1 MTELNIFKGLPDSL
15 NEFSQLPTEL
25 HNEIYEY
32 ISHDIWNEI
41 WNYHLDWH
49 NIFEATGNIVGF
61 NYLMNILND
70 KIPLEANLKIDDDKK
85 INTGMYIERIS
96 EFSEDL
102 INSQKAT
109 NLLML
114 TTDNYLKYEH
124 YDSEIMFDINI
135 RMLILYKIFDA
146 GPIYELA
153 IPNDKKIQEYMN
165 NIEEELHLT
174 YDFIRVGGS
183 GYK

>member
-70 KIPLEANLKIDDDKK
+70 KIPLSKFEN
-85 INTGMYIERIS
+85 
-96 EFSEDL
+96 
-102 INSQKAT
+102 
-109 NLLML
+109 
-114 TTDNYLKYEH
+114 
-124 YDSEIMFDINI
+124 
-135 RMLILYKIFDA
+135 
-146 GPIYELA
+146 
-153 IPNDKKIQEYMN
+153 
-165 NIEEELHLT
+165 
-174 YDFIRVGGS
+174 
-183 GYK
+183 